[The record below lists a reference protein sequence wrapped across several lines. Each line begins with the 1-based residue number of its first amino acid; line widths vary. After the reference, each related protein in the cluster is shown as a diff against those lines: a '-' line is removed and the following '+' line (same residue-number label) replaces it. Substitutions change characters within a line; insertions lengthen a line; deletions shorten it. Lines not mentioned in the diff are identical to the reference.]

1 MKEER
6 RKIRGNEKIEK
17 GKDFFAADK
26 RGLTQIWSG
35 RKKIKSFPVWEN

>member
-6 RKIRGNEKIEK
+6 RKIRGNEKTEK
-17 GKDFFAADK
+17 RKGFFSADK

-35 RKKIKSFPVWEN
+35 RKKIKSLPVWEN